1 MAKLIIEIK
10 SSDIIKKERWNH
22 IKTQILNSEIKTLN
36 YVQAVRE
43 RQRADSFLITI
54 SFFWQCF
61 SNDKDSVSSG
71 LSYINVSFTGQCR
84 KIKSKLKYKVGKCI
98 FTTYLLLFYIIL
110 FKILAFW
117 LSFRKYSFFT
127 DYSLWKRRW
136 VTGSNRIVESQN
148 IPSW

>member
-1 MAKLIIEIK
+1 MKSHQNANTKLRNQDIK
-10 SSDIIKKERWNH
+10 LCASCER
-22 IKTQILNSEIKTLN
+22 KTKG
-36 YVQAVRE
+36 
-43 RQRADSFLITI
+43 RQLLDHHFI
-54 SFFWQCF
+54 FWQCF

-127 DYSLWKRRW
+127 GYSLWKSRW
-136 VTGSNRIVESQN
+136 VTGTNRIIESEN